1 MASMDSTP
9 EELVREAR
17 DMLTK
22 RLNVGQLPRDK
33 RGIFGMVVDLCSALI
48 GLFPFLGPIIYSKNP
63 EIIMNLTLVFTALL
77 VVIMASVVMASD
89 EPTVMEVVREARDLI
104 ANSQLGQVLRE
115 KRGLIGALVLILA
128 VVINVVPVLGQ
139 ILSVVL
145 ILLVFVGLLVAIV
158 ASVVM
163 ASEDPKPEE
172 VVRAVRDLIGN
183 SPAGQILR
191 KERGLIGAL
200 VTILAVVINVVPVL
214 GQILSAVLILVR
226 VLLFVLI

>member
-33 RGIFGMVVDLCSALI
+33 RGIFGMFVDLMSALI

-63 EIIMNLTLVFTALL
+63 EIILNSTLVFTALL
-77 VVIMASVVMASD
+77 VVIMASVVMASE

-115 KRGLIGALVLILA
+115 KRGLIGSLVLIL
-128 VVINVVPVLGQ
+128 GH
-139 ILSVVL
+139 
-145 ILLVFVGLLVAIV
+145 
-158 ASVVM
+158 
-163 ASEDPKPEE
+163 
-172 VVRAVRDLIGN
+172 
-183 SPAGQILR
+183 
-191 KERGLIGAL
+191 
-200 VTILAVVINVVPVL
+200 
-214 GQILSAVLILVR
+214 
-226 VLLFVLI
+226 

>member
-1 MASMDSTP
+1 
-9 EELVREAR
+9 
-17 DMLTK
+17 
-22 RLNVGQLPRDK
+22 
-33 RGIFGMVVDLCSALI
+33 
-48 GLFPFLGPIIYSKNP
+48 
-63 EIIMNLTLVFTALL
+63 MNSTLVFTALL

-145 ILLVFVGLLVAIV
+145 IL
-158 ASVVM
+158 
-163 ASEDPKPEE
+163 
-172 VVRAVRDLIGN
+172 
-183 SPAGQILR
+183 
-191 KERGLIGAL
+191 
-200 VTILAVVINVVPVL
+200 
-214 GQILSAVLILVR
+214 VR